1 MGDPNRTELSLAAGF
16 RPVNSG
22 GFAAGPPSGEPP
34 EPPPQAKRLNAAS
47 KISMFSMMFLSII
60 FTFKIWILIAQGG
73 LQSLIIAKVIL
84 AKKKSRVKII
94 NQIISIFY
102 IILPHLTLF
111 DRKFQRQVQCQNC
124 LWKIYWEKSV
134 NFTVTKRE
142 KGVF

>member
-1 MGDPNRTELSLAAGF
+1 
-16 RPVNSG
+16 
-22 GFAAGPPSGEPP
+22 
-34 EPPPQAKRLNAAS
+34 
-47 KISMFSMMFLSII
+47 MFLSII